1 MKKLK
6 IFSAIFIILIFI
18 FIFACV
24 SNPYMQY
31 TEKPLQL
38 TFIETSDIHGS
49 IFPYDFINDRITKTS
64 LAQVVTIVNEQR
76 AIAGNNVVLLDN
88 GDILQGQPTVYYYN
102 FENTTDTHIVAQV
115 MNYMKYDAMAMGN
128 HDIEAGHPVYDKM
141 IKEFSFPTLAAN
153 AVKPD
158 GNPYFKPY
166 TIVNRGGVK
175 IAILGLITPKI
186 PSWLPS
192 KFWEGMVFEDMVT
205 SAQKWIKIIKEKE
218 KPDLIVGLFHA
229 GVDYT
234 YGGEKADTPN
244 NENASQLVAERVAGF
259 DLIFVGHDHAGWEG
273 NGLNN
278 KPVMNPEGQVVPIY
292 GALNAARKVPV
303 VQVLMKWNKDKKAW
317 EKQVNG
323 KLVNVEEYKP
333 DETFIKQFEDAYN
346 KVKAYVSRPIG
357 KMSEKISSKDSMF
370 GPSAFVDLIHRI
382 QLELTSKPE
391 YGLNA
396 AQISFAAPLTF
407 NATIPVSAD
416 NTLYV
421 RDMFNLYQYENFLYT
436 MNLTGKQIK
445 DALEYSYA
453 GWFNTMK
460 DANDHIIA
468 FQLDDKGNIKFDTR
482 TNSALTVTR
491 YYNYDSAVGINYTVD
506 VSKPAGQRVN
516 IISFSDGKPFDMNAT
531 YSVAINSYRA
541 QGGGGHLTK
550 GAGISQAD
558 LTAYKFVTSSTIKDL
573 RYYLMKWIENY
584 KGIIQPFVYN
594 NWTVI
599 PADWAA
605 AAKAK
610 DMLILYPPSK

>member
-6 IFSAIFIILIFI
+6 IFSAFFIIFLFI
-18 FIFACV
+18 FIFACA

-38 TFIETSDIHGS
+38 TLIETSDIHGA
-49 IFPYDFINDRITKTS
+49 IFPYDFINDKVTKTS
-64 LAQVVTIVNEQR
+64 LAQVSTIVNEQR
-76 AIAGNNVVLLDN
+76 AIAGNNVILIDN

-102 FENTTDTHIVAQV
+102 FENTTDTHIVSQV
-115 MNYMKYDAMAMGN
+115 MNYMKYDVMVMGN

-141 IKEFSFPTLAAN
+141 VKEFNFPSLAAN

-166 TIVNRGGVK
+166 TIINRGGIK
-175 IAILGLITPKI
+175 IAVLGLITPKI

-192 KFWEGMVFEDMVT
+192 KFWEGMAFEDMVV

-218 KPDLIVGLFHA
+218 KPDLIVGSFHA
-229 GVDYT
+229 GVDYN
-234 YGGEKADTPN
+234 YGGDNADTPC
-244 NENASQLVAERVAGF
+244 NENASQLVAERVSGF

-278 KPVMNPEGQVVPIY
+278 KPVLNPEGQVVPIY

-317 EKQVNG
+317 EKQING

-333 DETFIKQFEDAYN
+333 DEGFLKQFEDAYN

-416 NTLYV
+416 NTLFV

-460 DANDHIIA
+460 NADDHIIA
-468 FQLDDKGNIKFDTR
+468 FKLDDKGNIQYDAR
-482 TNSALTVTR
+482 TGSALTITR
-491 YYNYDSAVGINYTVD
+491 YYNYDSAAGIIYTVD
-506 VSKPAGQRVN
+506 VSKPAGQRITIV
-516 IISFSDGKPFDMNAT
+516 SLSDGKPFDMNAT

-550 GAGISQAD
+550 GAGIPQAD
-558 LTAYKFVTSSTIKDL
+558 LTAYKLVTSSTIKDL

-584 KGIIQPFVYN
+584 KGVIQPFIYN
-594 NWTVI
+594 NWSVI

-605 AAKAK
+605 AGKAK

>member
-6 IFSAIFIILIFI
+6 IIAVISLILIFTI
-18 FIFACV
+18 LFACT

-31 TEKPLQL
+31 VEKPLQL
-38 TFIETSDIHGS
+38 TFIETSDIHGT
-49 IFPYDFINDRITKTS
+49 IFPYDFINDRSTKTS
-64 LAQVVTIVNEQR
+64 LAQVATIVNEQKT
-76 AIAGNNVVLLDN
+76 IKDNNIVLLDD

-102 FENTTDTHIVAQV
+102 FEVSNETHIVAQV
-115 MNYMKYDAMAMGN
+115 MNYMKYDAMVMGN

-141 IKEFSFPTLAAN
+141 IKEFSFPALAAN

-166 TIVNRGGVK
+166 TIITRGGIK
-175 IAILGLITPKI
+175 IAVLGLITPKI

-192 KFWEGMVFEDMVT
+192 KFWEGMIFEDMVV
-205 SAQKWIKIIKEKE
+205 SAQKWIKVIKEKE

-244 NENASQLVAERVAGF
+244 NENAAQLVAERVSGF
-259 DLIFVGHDHAGWEG
+259 DIIFVGHDHAGWEG
-273 NGLNN
+273 KGLGG
-278 KPVMNPEGQVVPIY
+278 KEVLNPEGKVVPIY

-303 VQVLMKWNKDKKAW
+303 VQILMKWNKDKKAW

-333 DETFIKQFEDAYN
+333 DETFLKQFEDAFN

-407 NATIPVSAD
+407 NATIPVSPD

-453 GWFNTMK
+453 GWFATMK
-460 DANDHIIA
+460 GPDDHIIA
-468 FQLDDKGNIKFDTR
+468 FQLDDKGNIKYDAR

-491 YYNYDSAVGINYTVD
+491 YYNYDSAAGIIYTVD
-506 VSKPAGQRVN
+506 VSKPVGQRVN
-516 IISFSDGKPFDMNAT
+516 IVSMADGKAFDMNAT

-584 KGIIQPFVYN
+584 KGVIAPFIYN
-594 NWTVI
+594 NWSVI

-605 AAKAK
+605 AGKAK

>member
-278 KPVMNPEGQVVPIY
+278 KPVMNQEGQVVPIY